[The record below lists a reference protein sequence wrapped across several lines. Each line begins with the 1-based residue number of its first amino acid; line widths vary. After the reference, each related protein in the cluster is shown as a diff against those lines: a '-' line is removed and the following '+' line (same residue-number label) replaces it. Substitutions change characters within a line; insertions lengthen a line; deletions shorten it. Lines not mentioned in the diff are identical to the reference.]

1 MKQPRFALAQF
12 PWVTLLTALLLA
24 LHAWLAVS
32 ATTHFCTTSD
42 EIVHV
47 TAGYSYWKFNDYRL
61 QPENGNLPQRWT
73 ALPLLA
79 QALYFPNLQ
88 SDDWGSSEV
97 WRTGFK
103 FFYREGNSVDYMLL
117 CARAAM
123 VVWSMATGLLVFLW
137 AKSIWGDAGGLFS
150 LCLYAFCP
158 NFLAHGPLAT
168 SDVIMVFFLLA
179 ATGAWWRHSR
189 RLSWGSWLLSG
200 AVLGLACVAKF
211 SAVLLLPVFTLLLLV
226 RTVDRQ
232 PIAFAPG
239 RRHYTLKSWSPKL
252 ATLAASSLTQAFIA
266 WIIIWAF
273 YDFRYSA
280 ANSALPKQLDFYP
293 PWASVIADHPPLSGV
308 AQAFSQWH
316 LLPQAFLFG
325 FDHVMH
331 FSQGRG
337 GFLNN
342 AYSNTGWWYFFPYA
356 FLVKTP
362 PATLL
367 AFTFALV
374 LAVWHWWPHQGSFDA
389 CLQHVRRDLYRVTP
403 LLVLFIVY
411 WAFSLASH
419 LNIGHRHIL
428 PVYPPLFIAAGLIAR
443 PGAGWRW
450 RAPLALLLALG
461 LAVSSF
467 GIRPTYLAYFNC
479 LAGGPD
485 QGYQHLVDSS
495 LDWGQD
501 LPALSAWLHTHRR
514 PDEPVYLAYFGNGD
528 PAYYGISAYRLA
540 PYSMQEQWKHWQVLS
555 RGLYCVSAT
564 MLQDVYSEWRG
575 PWNLAREWRYHQLL
589 LKYGA
594 QAPPQ
599 LNIDS
604 DQMKEIDRLVFAR
617 LCLYLRVRRPDAL
630 INHTFFVFRLSADE
644 LKPVLTGTIHDL
656 NAAIELAYRARHAS
670 GP

>member
-1 MKQPRFALAQF
+1 
-12 PWVTLLTALLLA
+12 
-24 LHAWLAVS
+24 
-32 ATTHFCTTSD
+32 
-42 EIVHV
+42 
-47 TAGYSYWKFNDYRL
+47 
-61 QPENGNLPQRWT
+61 
-73 ALPLLA
+73 
-79 QALYFPNLQ
+79 
-88 SDDWGSSEV
+88 
-97 WRTGFK
+97 
-103 FFYREGNSVDYMLL
+103 
-117 CARAAM
+117 
-123 VVWSMATGLLVFLW
+123 
-137 AKSIWGDAGGLFS
+137 
-150 LCLYAFCP
+150 
-158 NFLAHGPLAT
+158 
-168 SDVIMVFFLLA
+168 MVFFLLA

-211 SAVLLLPVFTLLLLV
+211 SAVLLLPIFTLLLLV

-239 RRHYTLKSWSPKL
+239 RRHYTLKSWSAKL